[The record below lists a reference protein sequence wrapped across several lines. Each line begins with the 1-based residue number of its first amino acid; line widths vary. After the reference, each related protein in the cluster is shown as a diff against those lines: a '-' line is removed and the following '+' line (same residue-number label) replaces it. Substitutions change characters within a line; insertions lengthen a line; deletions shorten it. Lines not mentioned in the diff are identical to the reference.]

1 MGVLSLFIGI
11 VRLFLSHTFFIC
23 EFEKNANSALDENK
37 YVTLFFHVKLVWR
50 LSEFAFLC
58 VYFGRRTFLFYF
70 IFLIFQGGH
79 YEKNPVGAM
88 FDFGDLL
95 HDCLW

>member
-58 VYFGRRTFLFYF
+58 VYFGRRTFYF
-70 IFLIFQGGH
+70 IFILGGKEN
-79 YEKNPVGAM
+79 EKPNQAFKTHVERPN
-88 FDFGDLL
+88 
-95 HDCLW
+95 